1 MDEREHIIDQLQR
14 EFDGDPWHGPALAG
28 ILGGITAAQ
37 AFRRVVPQAHSI
49 WELVLHM
56 TGWKQE
62 VTRRLQGHAAGE
74 PEAGDWPMPAEPA
87 ESAWSAAKNDLSRV
101 HRTLI
106 EEIRKL
112 PPGKLHDPVKDF
124 RESALGTG
132 LTVYQ
137 TLYGIVQHDV
147 YHAGQISLL
156 KRALQ

>member
-14 EFDGDPWHGPALAG
+14 EFESDPWHGPALAS
-28 ILGGITAAQ
+28 ILTGITAAQ
-37 AFRRVVPQAHSI
+37 AFERVVPQAHSI

-56 TGWKQE
+56 TGWKRE
-62 VTRRLQGHAAGE
+62 VTRRLQGHEAGE
-74 PEAGDWPMPAEPA
+74 PEAGDWPMPAEPT
-87 ESAWSAAKNDLSRV
+87 ESAWTAVKNDLARV
-101 HRTLI
+101 HRTLV

-112 PPGKLHDPVKDF
+112 PPGKLHEPVKDF
-124 RESALGTG
+124 RDNALGTG